1 MNLPLNC
8 LLVLRLKN
16 ATKVLLAEDHTLVR
30 NGIIALLDDE
40 TDIEIIADVKNGE
53 EVLEYLKNGTE
64 PDVILTDINMPD
76 MNGME
81 LISTIAENYP
91 KIKLL
96 VLTMLD
102 HEKYVVQALEA
113 GAHGYLLKNVNIP
126 EIKFAI
132 KQITSGYQYICTN
145 IALKLLSQSNSRYA
159 ASATQLKTTAE
170 ISKREIEILNL
181 IAQGLTNSEIADK
194 LFTSKRT
201 IEGNRQNLLE
211 KTGTKNTAA
220 LISFVVRN
228 RIID

>member
-1 MNLPLNC
+1 
-8 LLVLRLKN
+8 LKN
-16 ATKVLLAEDHTLVR
+16 ATKVLLAEDHTIVR

-40 TDIEIIADVKNGE
+40 TDIEIIADAKNGQ
-53 EVLEYLKNGTE
+53 EVLDFLKKGTE

-81 LISTIAENYP
+81 LITTISASYP
-91 KIKLL
+91 KIKIL

-102 HEKYVVQALEA
+102 HEKYVIQALDA
-113 GAHGYLLKNVNIP
+113 GAHGYLLKTVNIP
-126 EIKFAI
+126 EIIFAI
-132 KQITSGYQYICTN
+132 KQITSGYKYVCTS
-145 IALKLLSQSNSRYA
+145 ITLKLLSQINGRY
-159 ASATQLKTTAE
+159 STTSTHLKTNAE
-170 ISKREIEILNL
+170 ISKREIEILGL
-181 IAQGLTNSEIADK
+181 IAQGFTNSEIAEK

-201 IEGNRQNLLE
+201 IEGNRQNLLD

>member
-1 MNLPLNC
+1 M
-8 LLVLRLKN
+8 
-16 ATKVLLAEDHTLVR
+16 TKVLLAEDHTIVR
-30 NGIIALLDDE
+30 NGIIALLE
-40 TDIEIIADVKNGE
+40 NEAEIKVIADVNNGK
-53 EVLEYLKNGTE
+53 EVLEYLKTEDE

-81 LISTIAENYP
+81 LISNIATAYP
-91 KIKLL
+91 KIKIL

-102 HEKYVVQALEA
+102 DEKYVVQALDA

-126 EIKFAI
+126 EIIFAI
-132 KQITSGYQYICTN
+132 KQITSGYKYVCTS
-145 IALKLLSQSNSRYA
+145 ITLKLLSQVNSRHLT
-159 ASATQLKTTAE
+159 ASTHLKTNAE

-181 IAQGLTNSEIADK
+181 IAQGFTNSEIADK

-201 IEGNRQNLLE
+201 IEGNRQSLLE